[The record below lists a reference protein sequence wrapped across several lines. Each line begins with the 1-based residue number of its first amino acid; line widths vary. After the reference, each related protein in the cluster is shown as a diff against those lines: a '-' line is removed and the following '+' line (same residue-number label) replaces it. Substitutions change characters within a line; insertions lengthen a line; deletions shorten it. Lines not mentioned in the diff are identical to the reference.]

1 MNKKMKKILFFATA
15 ALLFA
20 SCQESL
26 EERAAREARDFTRKN
41 CPLKLSAAVTTDS
54 MVFESSTLTL
64 HYYMSVRGQADT
76 TAILKDQLRKDM
88 VESLKGNTGLKNY
101 KEAGY
106 NFKYTYSSTK
116 HKGMVLFETTIAKK
130 DYGS

>member
-41 CPLKLSAAVTTDS
+41 WPRKLAEAVTTDS

>member
-1 MNKKMKKILFFATA
+1 
-15 ALLFA
+15 
-20 SCQESL
+20 
-26 EERAAREARDFTRKN
+26 
-41 CPLKLSAAVTTDS
+41 
-54 MVFESSTLTL
+54 
-64 HYYMSVRGQADT
+64 MSVRGQADT

-130 DYGS
+130 DYGSWQVMIGPLRPQWSDCSKIKIKIIK

>member
-1 MNKKMKKILFFATA
+1 
-15 ALLFA
+15 
-20 SCQESL
+20 
-26 EERAAREARDFTRKN
+26 
-41 CPLKLSAAVTTDS
+41 
-54 MVFESSTLTL
+54 
-64 HYYMSVRGQADT
+64 MSVRGQADT

-88 VESLKGNTGLKNY
+88 VEALKGNTGLKNY